1 MAHACTLQ
9 TPAGSLIVR
18 EHASRACSASSC
30 LTARHESVPHTC
42 AVPPA
47 LLLAVSLLFMP
58 ESPEWLS
65 NRRRALGESKSA
77 LSRPQ
82 DAGASVGTWL
92 HVRIAVW
99 LAVANQLTGA
109 YPTLVYAPELVHAA
123 YPASSPSS
131 VPLLTTF
138 FNFIGACAAVH
149 AMGAC
154 RRRPLVIG
162 ALLCEAVCLMYT
174 AYLSFQG
181 AQTGSGAS
189 TLPLALSLS
198 IWCLAYQLG
207 PGSGY
212 FVLVGDIALPPMDTA
227 VFAIGNSVRY
237 TCEFA
242 SSLFFLPAA
251 TAFGVWRV
259 LLFHA
264 MAALTCA
271 TGLVIM
277 LPETNPHFGH
287 HRPMLF

>member
-9 TPAGSLIVR
+9 TPASSFIVR

-198 IWCLAYQLG
+198 IWCLAYQ
-207 PGSGY
+207 
-212 FVLVGDIALPPMDTA
+212 VLRA
-227 VFAIGNSVRY
+227 
-237 TCEFA
+237 
-242 SSLFFLPAA
+242 
-251 TAFGVWRV
+251 
-259 LLFHA
+259 
-264 MAALTCA
+264 
-271 TGLVIM
+271 
-277 LPETNPHFGH
+277 
-287 HRPMLF
+287 